1 MCDTW
6 SQQQRE
12 FTYYIQDEEYHTQ
25 CQKRV
30 RCGKETLVLTQAKYL
45 TLLRSTVTEV
55 EIKIKIEKNLFEN
68 FSIFPLLLYCTLYKT
83 SPLALSFRSSIL
95 LLKLLLKMCI
105 ANCM

>member
-55 EIKIKIEKNLFEN
+55 EIKIKIEKM
-68 FSIFPLLLYCTLYKT
+68 SI
-83 SPLALSFRSSIL
+83 ALSIEVSSL
-95 LLKLLLKMCI
+95 
-105 ANCM
+105 